1 MNKQIKKKAA
11 KGRSDT
17 NRRTGKSARDQ
28 QVHVFISYAR
38 DDYIIAKAI
47 YDVLTDVNPE
57 RVNCFLDTAKIGI
70 GDDWQRVLLE
80 RLDQAKWLVCIYTG
94 EQSEFCGYEIGI
106 FSARNKIT
114 LNRRTASTARIA
126 CLHDVTKLPEVFN
139 PYRHVLVA
147 PVENSEQNSGVANE
161 TELVQFLDEFYNSE
175 NLRSARDLNIQDQ
188 ERRKNQIFA
197 GAKQI
202 AEAFRNARNKDAIEE
217 TFTQPRL
224 ELSIRSQD
232 APSLDSVPADAE
244 VSADGVT
251 LALFG
256 LVLPQLAAATGRGA
270 LIKTTWG
277 RIREVQ
283 APTGKR
289 ILWMEKIDRDVCD
302 AARGEALKS
311 FEVTFQS
318 GKNIYRPILARHT
331 LHGDGSRTFYILLV
345 ETIPRK
351 FLGHSVTSLLL
362 AGLVQASRFRFA
374 YLEEWDKYQHSRF
387 GEEVRDA
394 DFLINCTQ
402 LRYDLERI
410 EHEAAEYGL
419 LDRKALVDAYGESR
433 RAIAESFGETWEA
446 EKGALL
452 KQLPD
457 PKGPMVSR
465 SETKNAILKFFKAM
479 AIENARFIV
488 ATIDAYHE
496 EILAQIKGEDGGLDF
511 S

>member
-1 MNKQIKKKAA
+1 MTKEIKKPPVKHGRAANKRKA
-11 KGRSDT
+11 
-17 NRRTGKSARDQ
+17 KSKRDEK
-28 QVHVFISYAR
+28 VYVFISYAR
-38 DDYIIAKAI
+38 DDHIIAKAI
-47 YDVLTDVNPE
+47 YEVLTDVNPD
-57 RVNCFLDTAKIGI
+57 RVDCFLDTEKIGI
-70 GDDWQRVLLE
+70 GDGWERVL
-80 RLDQAKWLVCIYTG
+80 RNKLDRAKWLVCVYTG

-106 FSARNKIT
+106 FSANNKIS
-114 LNRRTASTARIA
+114 LNRRAASTARIA

-147 PVENSEQNSGVANE
+147 PVESSEQNNSVANE

-175 NLRSARDLNIQDQ
+175 NLRSARDLSIQDQ

-202 AEAFRNARNKDAIEE
+202 ADAFRNARNKDAIEE

-232 APSLDSVPADAE
+232 VLSLNSVPANAE

-256 LVLPQLAAATGRGA
+256 LVLPQLAAGGSRGS

-283 APTGKR
+283 APAGKR
-289 ILWMEKIDRDVCD
+289 VLWMEKIDRDVCD
-302 AARGEALKS
+302 SARGEALKS

-318 GKNIYRPILARHT
+318 GKKIYRPILARHT

-374 YLEEWDKYQHSRF
+374 YLEEWEKYRQSRF
-387 GEEVRDA
+387 GDEVRDA

-419 LDRKALVDAYGESR
+419 LDRKAFIDAFGEQR
-433 RAIAESFGETWEA
+433 RAVAESFGETWDR

-452 KQLPD
+452 KLLPD
-457 PKGPMVSR
+457 PKGPLASR
-465 SETKNAILKFFKAM
+465 SESKDAILNFFKAM
-479 AIENARFIV
+479 AIENGRFIIT
-488 ATIDAYHE
+488 TIDAYHE
-496 EILAQIKGEDGGLDF
+496 EILAQIKSQDLDF